1 MNKISSN
8 IKFLNKIKK
17 IFFPFYKSKDL
28 DFVFQVLEKDKKK
41 NEEVAMFVGG
51 SVRKHIRTEQVDDI
65 DIATVFSPDEIKNKF
80 KNTEIRVLETGI
92 DHGSVTLLINNT
104 KIEITT
110 LRKDIKTDGRHAEVS
125 YTDNWKDD
133 SSRRD
138 FSIKA
143 IYMNRKGKIFDPQS
157 GVKDLENNIVKFIG
171 DPGKR
176 IEEDYLRII
185 RFIRFAIQYNS
196 EIEKSTLDA
205 IKLNLNGVNNISK
218 ERILNELLKILK
230 LKNFNNIIQKED
242 LKNIFSLVFPEFKY
256 LNRIEKIKELPSS
269 FYINKNII
277 LATLL
282 LDESNNHEYFCH
294 KYKTSNNLKKK
305 LEIIQSIL
313 KDYNLDK
320 NYFTINLKKNVY
332 LYGKEKLNDLNILTF
347 LVNKKREYSN
357 FLKTLQNIRNTKIPL
372 FPYNGDYLIKKG
384 LAQGKLVGKIL
395 KKLEGEWINNN
406 YSLPENKVI
415 EIIKKY

>member
-1 MNKISSN
+1 
-8 IKFLNKIKK
+8 
-17 IFFPFYKSKDL
+17 
-28 DFVFQVLEKDKKK
+28 
-41 NEEVAMFVGG
+41 MFVGG

-138 FSIKA
+138 FSINA